1 MNKELNYPS
10 KVKDMIIKR
19 LELQGFKSFNER
31 TKVVFHPGITAVVGP
46 NGTGK
51 SNIVDALLWVLSGK
65 RLKALRGERSGDII
79 FNGNAKNPPLN
90 MADVSI
96 FLGDDDEEDTV
107 INHRVF
113 RSGDG
118 EYRLNGKVVRL
129 KDIQDHLW
137 KKAIGETEYFVIEQ
151 GSIGLFLGSKPQE
164 KRVLL
169 EEAAGTA
176 FYKEKKRQA
185 QRKLEN
191 SELNLARLEDIIVE
205 VERAKNA
212 LKRQASAAIRYR
224 QLRERIRELTLY
236 QFRIKIHKLEGE
248 QRETVQ
254 GYQKSMENENLI
266 GSRLKTDEKNLAE
279 KRNAVWN
286 LEKANKDEREK
297 LFSLKTELS
306 QFEAEQDT
314 EEKRIDYFNEA
325 GTKAKSNKEDFLQE
339 IITLKEELEKEENN
353 LQTLNTSLNEKQ
365 SELDK
370 VDHVA
375 LTSDEILKET
385 QARIENLRGELLQK
399 LSIQTEI
406 KNEASRVEKEIELIL
421 RQEEKLKNQLAEE
434 KELLESKNTEI
445 NKNTQ
450 ELGQYQKNWQEKLEK
465 TEVDKET
472 LGTQSST
479 IEGLQDTLKDLS
491 LKKDKSLHHLNALE
505 KLEEKER
512 STDIS
517 DAIPGAMGLLA
528 DLIDADAKNAPLVDV
543 FWKEEA
549 KANLIQA
556 GEFLRNL
563 PQGEP
568 KGNYLLIADK
578 RAEALPSR
586 LSADTRVVGL
596 LKAAVR
602 PNPRAKN
609 SVAQLEE
616 AVIVKDIKTAVD
628 LWLNYPEASFIT
640 EKGDL
645 LLSSGLLKL
654 GPKKEGIIALSQE
667 IKTIEDK
674 IGQLDQKIAPLTKQ
688 IDDLLGEKAQLEDEV
703 QQDTVLLTSLERSI
717 AEKEKDKKF
726 DHSEKDK
733 IESNIFLFERELRVL
748 QEEKQEKSQ
757 KLDKLMV
764 EIKTLEEE
772 EATLKDESQKEE
784 SKISN
789 LRRRREEKKDLFFEL
804 QSRVDILKE
813 KISSTENQTQSMR
826 LRIKTTE
833 GKIGSLEEE
842 IQRLEEQK
850 AQSKETMKDFG
861 EKALVLERKIKE
873 REKQLLESES
883 DFRQVQQDEK
893 NLEAQIDEIRKVLE
907 ERSEERVQWEVKK
920 AERDRDIAN
929 LEESCW
935 QELKKTQEEVKK
947 EVELETVLNVRV
959 EEELT
964 QAEQKLQ
971 KFQAVNL
978 AAEEE
983 YLIQKERF
991 DFLST
996 QKDDLR
1002 NSIDTTKEAIRK
1014 IDQESKTQFLG
1025 ALTEVNKNFKDVFTI
1040 LFEGGHAELKLS
1052 DPSQPLESG
1061 IDIIAQPPG
1070 KRVQSLS
1077 LLSGGEKT
1085 LTSLAFFFG
1094 LFRYKPTPF
1103 CILDE
1108 VDAAL
1113 DEINLGRFLNLM
1125 KKIKTLTQFIIITH
1139 NFKTMGVADY
1149 IYGTTMAE
1157 PNITSVYAM
1166 KLEKKVQKQE

>member
-1 MNKELNYPS
+1 MPLKF
-10 KVKDMIIKR
+10 KDMIIKR
-19 LELQGFKSFNER
+19 LELQGFKSFNDR
-31 TKVVFHPGITAVVGP
+31 TKIVFHPGITAVVGP

-79 FNGNAKNPPLN
+79 FNGNTKNPPLN

-96 FLGDDDEEDTV
+96 ILGEDDEEDTI
-107 INHRVF
+107 INHRIF
-113 RSGDG
+113 RSGEG

-137 KKAIGETEYFVIEQ
+137 KRAIGETEYFVIEQ
-151 GSIGLFLGSKPQE
+151 GNIGLFLGSKPQD

-185 QRKLEN
+185 ERKLEN
-191 SELNLARLEDIIVE
+191 SEQNLARLEDIIVE

-224 QLRERIRELTLY
+224 HLREKIRELTLF
-236 QFRIKIHKLEGE
+236 QFRKKIHKIEGE
-248 QRETVQ
+248 QRETIHN
-254 GYQKSMENENLI
+254 YQKSMENEKLI
-266 GSRLKTDEKNLAE
+266 VSQLRSEEKKLAE
-279 KRNAVWN
+279 KRSAVWN
-286 LEKANKDEREK
+286 LEKANKDEKDK
-297 LFSLKTELS
+297 LYVLKTQLS
-306 QFEAEQDT
+306 QAEANQDK

-325 GTKAKSNKEDFLQE
+325 STKAKSNKEDLRRE
-339 IITLKEELEKEENN
+339 IITLTEELEQEENN
-353 LQTLNTSLNEKQ
+353 LQAFKASLGENQ

-370 VDHVA
+370 VDRVA
-375 LTSDEILKET
+375 LTSDEKLKET
-385 QARIENLRGELLQK
+385 QARIENLRGELLEK
-399 LSIQTEI
+399 LSVQTET
-406 KNEASRVEKEIELIL
+406 KNEASRFEKEIELML
-421 RQEEKLKNQLAEE
+421 RQEEKLKNQLSEE
-434 KELLESKNTEI
+434 KQLLAKKNSEI
-445 NKNTQ
+445 TTNTQ
-450 ELGQYQKNWQEKLEK
+450 ELGQYQKNWKDKLKK
-465 TEVDKET
+465 TEANKET
-472 LGTQSST
+472 LETQASM
-479 IEGLQDTLKDLS
+479 IEGLQQRLKELS
-491 LKKDKSLHHLNALE
+491 HNKDKSLHHLNALE

-512 STDIS
+512 STGVADE
-517 DAIPGAMGLLA
+517 IPGGLGLLA
-528 DLIDADAKNAPLVDV
+528 DLIDADAERAPLIDI

-556 GEFLRNL
+556 DDFLKNL
-563 PQGEP
+563 PTGEL
-568 KGNYLLIADK
+568 KGNYLLITDKKADT
-578 RAEALPSR
+578 LPSGLR
-586 LSADTRVVGL
+586 SDSRVVGL
-596 LKAAVR
+596 LKASVR
-602 PNPRAKN
+602 PDQ
-609 SVAQLEE
+609 SVRDTVDQLQE
-616 AVIVKDIKTAVD
+616 AVIVRDLKTAVD
-628 LWLNYPEASFIT
+628 LWLDYPEANCIT
-640 EKGDL
+640 ERGDL

-654 GPKKEGIIALSQE
+654 GPKKEGIIALSHE
-667 IKTIEDK
+667 IKNIADK
-674 IGQLDQKIAPLTKQ
+674 IGQLDQEIDPLARQ
-688 IDDLLGEKAQLEDEV
+688 IDDMLEAKAQLAEKI

-748 QEEKQEKSQ
+748 LEEKQDKSL
-757 KLDKLMV
+757 KLEELSAK
-764 EIKTLEEE
+764 IKTLEEE
-772 EATLKDESQKEE
+772 EAALKDEARKEE
-784 SKISN
+784 SKLSDI
-789 LRRRREEKKDLFFEL
+789 RRRREEKKDLFFEL

-813 KISSTENQTQSMR
+813 KISSTESQAQSIGQ
-826 LRIKTTE
+826 RIETTKR
-833 GKIGSLEEE
+833 KIESLEEE

-850 AQSKETMKDFG
+850 AQSIKTVEDFKTKG
-861 EKALVLERKIKE
+861 DVLERQIKE

-883 DFRQVQQDEK
+883 DFSKVQEEEQK
-893 NLEAQIDEIRKVLE
+893 LEAEIEELRKVYE
-907 ERSEERVQWEVKK
+907 ERSAERVQWEIKK

-935 QELKKTQEEVKK
+935 QELRKTKEEVKK
-947 EVELETVLNVRV
+947 EVVLETVMDVRV
-959 EEELT
+959 EEKLAD
-964 QAEQKLQ
+964 AEDRLQ
-971 KFQAVNL
+971 KFKAVNL

-991 DFLST
+991 DFLSA

-1002 NSIDTTKEAIRK
+1002 HSIDSTLEAIRK

-1025 ALTEVNKNFKDVFTI
+1025 ALEEVNKNFKDVFTT

-1061 IDIIAQPPG
+1061 IDITAQPPG

-1125 KKIKTLTQFIIITH
+1125 KKIKNQTQFILITH
-1139 NFKTMGVADY
+1139 NFKTMEVADY

-1157 PNITSVYAM
+1157 PNITSIYAM
-1166 KLEKKVQKQE
+1166 KLEKKVPKQE